1 MKHMVCEHGMQWGCC
16 TYLGCLEKCV
26 LQMLETYKQESQ
38 LETYKQESEEG
49 VHQLL
54 EAADKM
60 GSGARTPVKASA
72 ETPIHEHM
80 PIHELLV
87 ALQMLADGVVTHTPD
102 PVSPAP

>member
-1 MKHMVCEHGMQWGCC
+1 MKHMQCEHGLEWGCC
-16 TYLGCLEKCV
+16 TDLGCLEKCV
-26 LQMLETYKQESQ
+26 LEMLESYKQESQ
-38 LETYKQESEEG
+38 EG
-49 VHQLL
+49 VTQLL
-54 EAADKM
+54 EAAGKV

-87 ALQMLADGVVTHTPD
+87 ALQMLADGVGTHTPD

>member
-1 MKHMVCEHGMQWGCC
+1 M
-16 TYLGCLEKCV
+16 LEK
-26 LQMLETYKQESQ
+26 YKQESQ
-38 LETYKQESEEG
+38 EG
-49 VHQLL
+49 VNQLL
-54 EAADKM
+54 EAAGKV

-87 ALQMLADGVVTHTPD
+87 ALQMLADGVGTHTPD